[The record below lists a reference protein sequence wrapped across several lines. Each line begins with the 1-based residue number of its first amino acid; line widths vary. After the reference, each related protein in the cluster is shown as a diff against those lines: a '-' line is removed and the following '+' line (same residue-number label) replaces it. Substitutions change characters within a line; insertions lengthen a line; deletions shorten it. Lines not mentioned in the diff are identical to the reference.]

1 MSLVFIK
8 NGLVVGLAVAM
19 MLGCASE
26 QAFRDGKSLL
36 AEGKVEEGLTRL
48 EAASKGEP
56 GNAEYRSYLFRQRE
70 VAINQLLSKADTAR
84 INGQF
89 ETAEASYRRVLNLDS
104 NNQRAQDGLN
114 SVSTSRNNK
123 GQMDDAE
130 AAYKKGDVDAAQSK
144 LHAILTENPKN
155 REANAMQRR
164 IDEKSAQERIASPTL
179 KSSFKKP
186 ITLEFRDV
194 NLKTA
199 FEIISRT
206 ANINF
211 VLDKDVR
218 PDLKTTIF
226 VKNTTI
232 EDALQFLLVTNQ
244 LEKKVLNDNTVLIY
258 PNNPAKTR
266 DYQDLVVRSF
276 YLANA
281 DVKQTLNMLKTLIKT
296 RDIYIDEKLNLVV
309 MRDTPD
315 AIRLAEKLIALQD
328 LAEPEVLLEVEV
340 LEVSRNRLMEL
351 GISYPTQVGF
361 SVAGAA
367 GVPGQLTLNEYKN
380 RSSDLVK
387 LSLGDPVAVLNLKKQ
402 DGDVNTLANPRIRV
416 KNREKAKIHIG
427 DRVPVITT
435 TSSPTVGVSESVNY
449 LDVGLKLD
457 VEANV
462 YLDDEV
468 AIKVG
473 LEASTIVSENTSKTG
488 SLTYRIG
495 SRSASTT
502 LRLKD
507 GETQVLA
514 GLISDEER
522 NSANKIPGLGDLPVL
537 GRLFSSHKDTR
548 SKTEIVLLIT
558 PHIVRNL
565 SRPSATD
572 AEFASGTEASIG
584 SSMWMRSNEGAAPAF
599 PGAPPSVQIQRPAIP
614 VIPVVPVPVQ
624 PQPTSPAAKP
634 ALTPG
639 LQPNMRS
646 FPPPNVNKS
655 VPVIPPMTVNPA
667 PQPPFPQPVSPA
679 QMDPAES
686 NGMEN

>member
-1 MSLVFIK
+1 MSLVFSR
-8 NGLVVGLAVAM
+8 NGLVIGLAIT
-19 MLGCASE
+19 MLWGCASE

-36 AEGKVEEGLTRL
+36 AEGKVEEGLAQL
-48 EAASKGEP
+48 EAASKAEP
-56 GNAEYRSYLFRQRE
+56 RNAEYRGSFYRQRE
-70 VAINQLLSKADTAR
+70 AAINQLLTQADNAR
-84 INGQF
+84 VKGQL
-89 ETAEASYRRVLNLDS
+89 ETAEAGYRRVLNLDG
-104 NNQRAQDGLN
+104 NNQRAQDGLIAVTTNRN
-114 SVSTSRNNK
+114 SK
-123 GQMDDAE
+123 DQMSEAE
-130 AAYKKGDVDAAQSK
+130 AAYKKGDLDAAQNK
-144 LHAILTENPKN
+144 LHAILVENPKN

-164 IDEKSAQERIASPTL
+164 IDEKNAQERIASPTL

-281 DVKQTLNMLKTLIKT
+281 DVKQTLNMLKTLLKT

-309 MRDTPD
+309 MRDTPE
-315 AIRLAEKLIALQD
+315 AIRLAEKLIAMQD

-340 LEVSRNRLMEL
+340 LEVSRSRLMEL

-361 SVAGAA
+361 SVVGAA
-367 GVPGQLTLNEYKN
+367 AVPGKITLNEYKN

-462 YLDDEV
+462 YLEDEV
-468 AIKVG
+468 AIKIG

-522 NSANKIPGLGDLPVL
+522 NSADKIPGLGDLPVL
-537 GRLFSSHKDTR
+537 GRLFSSHKDSR
-548 SKTEIVLLIT
+548 NKTEIVLLIT

-565 SRPSATD
+565 SRPPAAD

-584 SSMWMRSNEGAAPAF
+584 AKMWMRSSEAAAPAF
-599 PGAPPSVQIQRPAIP
+599 PGAPASGQIQRP

-624 PQPTSPAAKP
+624 PRATPPTVMPPAAP
-634 ALTPG
+634 SI
-639 LQPNMRS
+639 QPNTRAI
-646 FPPPNVNKS
+646 PPPNVSNS
-655 VPVIPPMTVNPA
+655 VPVIPPMSVSPP
-667 PQPPFPQPVSPA
+667 PQPMYSPPPVDAS
-679 QMDPAES
+679 QMEPVEP

>member
-1 MSLVFIK
+1 MSLAFIK
-8 NGLVVGLAVAM
+8 NGLVVGLAVTTL
-19 MLGCASE
+19 LGCASE

-36 AEGKVEEGLTRL
+36 ADGKVEEGLTQL
-48 EAASKGEP
+48 EIASKAEP
-56 GNAEYRSYLFRQRE
+56 RNAEYRSYLFRQRE
-70 VAINQLLSKADTAR
+70 VAINQLLTKADTAR

-89 ETAEASYRRVLNLDS
+89 ETAEAGYRRVLNLDS
-104 NNQRAQDGLN
+104 NNKRAQDGLAA
-114 SVSTSRNNK
+114 VSTNRDSK
-123 GQMDDAE
+123 GRMSEAE
-130 AAYKKGDVDAAQSK
+130 AAYKKGDIDTAQTK
-144 LHAILTENPKN
+144 LHNILTENPN
-155 REANAMQRR
+155 HREANAMQRR

-340 LEVSRNRLMEL
+340 LEVSRNRLLEL

-380 RSSDLVK
+380 RSSALVK

-599 PGAPPSVQIQRPAIP
+599 PGTPPAVQIQRPVTP
-614 VIPVVPVPVQ
+614 VIPVVPIPVQ
-624 PQPTSPAAKP
+624 PQATPPAAKP
-634 ALTPG
+634 AFTPG

-646 FPPPNVNKS
+646 FPSPNVSKS
-655 VPVIPPMTVNPA
+655 VPVIPPMTVS
-667 PQPPFPQPVSPA
+667 PPPQPVSPA
-679 QMDPAES
+679 QMDPVES
-686 NGMEN
+686 NGMDNQ